1 MSTSL
6 ALRRILSATTFM
18 HSASSRES
26 GKSLLP
32 TKTNS
37 TVTVFDGSLAQED
50 FLEYVGKA
58 LAIAQA
64 DAKAS
69 LLSQTT

>member
-1 MSTSL
+1 
-6 ALRRILSATTFM
+6 M

-32 TKTNS
+32 TKINS

-58 LAIAQA
+58 LAMAQA

-69 LLSQTT
+69 PLSQTT

>member
-1 MSTSL
+1 
-6 ALRRILSATTFM
+6 M
-18 HSASSRES
+18 HSASSLDS

-37 TVTVFDGSLAQED
+37 TVTVFDGSLARDD
-50 FLEYVGKA
+50 FLENVGKA
-58 LAIAQA
+58 LAMAQA